1 MDLARLATP
10 DDKMKLQ
17 YIRNIFYD
25 LLCRIRHLPFDEK
38 ARRDA
43 IPIIKAASKADIYDG
58 EYDGVVR
65 KYYAFRGDHTRV
77 WFTLDLFT
85 AMPNDI
91 TSEHDQLEMHTI
103 MTYLT
108 QQLLSEVRMSL
119 VEELRV
125 F

>member
-10 DDKMKLQ
+10 DDHIKLQ

-25 LLCRIRHLPFDEK
+25 LLCRIRRLPFDDK
-38 ARRDA
+38 SRRDA
-43 IPIIKAASKADIYDG
+43 LPIIEAASKADIYDG

-85 AMPNDI
+85 AMPDDI
-91 TSEHDQLEMHTI
+91 STPSDQQEMHVI

-108 QQLLSEVRMSL
+108 RQLLKEVRPAL

-125 F
+125 Y